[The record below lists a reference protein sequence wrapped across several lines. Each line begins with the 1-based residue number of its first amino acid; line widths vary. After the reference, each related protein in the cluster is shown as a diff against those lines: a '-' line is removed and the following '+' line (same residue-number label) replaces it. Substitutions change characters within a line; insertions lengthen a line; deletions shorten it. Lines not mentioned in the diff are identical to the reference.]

1 MQTAWTLDEIDW
13 NAFEPRRVDP
23 VQLAAVKA
31 AALVEFNADD
41 YVAYLERVFAGEAE
55 ALTLIRQWGDDERR
69 HGMALARWA
78 ALADP
83 AFDFQSAMA
92 RFRAGYRIH
101 PDAVA
106 SVRGSR
112 AGEMI
117 ARCIVEC
124 GTSSFYSSLRDA
136 SGEPVL
142 RQVAARI
149 ARDEFHH
156 YRLFHALYLR
166 YAATDRIG
174 LLRRL
179 GIALGRISEADDDEL
194 AYAWWSANLAPTG
207 QVYDRT
213 ACFRAQQKAALSG
226 YRREHVRRAV
236 HMIARAVGLRPDG
249 HIARAA
255 TSLAWWRLRGRGAGA
270 SPSAPSH

>member
-1 MQTAWTLDEIDW
+1 MQPAWTLDEIDW
-13 NAFEPRRVDP
+13 TAFDPRRVDAT
-23 VQLAAVKA
+23 QLAAVKA

-41 YVAYLERVFAGEAE
+41 YVDYLGRVFAGEAE
-55 ALTLIRQWGDDERR
+55 ALALIRQWGADERR
-69 HGMALARWA
+69 HGQALARWA
-78 ALADP
+78 TLADP
-83 AFDFQSAMA
+83 AFDFDAAMA

-101 PDAVA
+101 PDAIA

-136 SGEPVL
+136 GREPVL
-142 RQVAARI
+142 RQVAGLV

-166 YAATDRIG
+166 YAESDRIG

-194 AYAWWSANLAPTG
+194 AYAWWSANVAHTG
-207 QVYDRT
+207 QAYDRA
-213 ACFRAQQKAALSG
+213 ACFRAQQRAALSG
-226 YRREHVRRAV
+226 FRREHVRRAV

-249 HIARAA
+249 QLARAA
-255 TSLAWWRLRGRGAGA
+255 TGLAWWRLRGRGAGVA
-270 SPSAPSH
+270 APSH

>member
-1 MQTAWTLDEIDW
+1 MQPAWTLDEIDW
-13 NAFEPRRVDP
+13 NAFEPGRVDAT
-23 VQLAAVKA
+23 QLAAVKA

-41 YVAYLERVFAGEAE
+41 YVAYLDRVFAGEPE
-55 ALTLIRQWGDDERR
+55 ALALIRQWGDDERR
-69 HGMALARWA
+69 HGLALARWA

-83 AFDFQSAMA
+83 AFDFDAAMA
-92 RFRAGYRIH
+92 RFRDGYRIH
-101 PDAVA
+101 PDAIA

-136 SGEPVL
+136 GSEPVL
-142 RQVAARI
+142 RQVAGLI

-156 YRLFHALYLR
+156 YRLFHTLYLR

-194 AYAWWSANLAPTG
+194 ACAWWSANLAPAG
-207 QVYDRT
+207 QAYDRA
-213 ACFRAQQKAALSG
+213 ACIRAQQRAALAG

-249 HIARAA
+249 RIARAA
-255 TSLAWWRLRGRGAGA
+255 TGLAWWRLRGRGAGVA
-270 SPSAPSH
+270 AAPSH